1 MRRQQEVRK
10 EEEDKS
16 IAYAFLPLLLSLYRV
31 RYVIFCLTQWEV
43 LTNLFQYDLD
53 AVSARDARVN
63 LVTPDS
69 SLPLS
74 IRAGEG
80 TAAVVVGILQ
90 KSGVWLLIS
99 ADSVR
104 GVLLRGALEE
114 DFRHRCVSASVLPS
128 KGGRVQKA
136 EQLIA
141 LSLSLRHK
149 PWQIPEP

>member
-1 MRRQQEVRK
+1 M
-10 EEEDKS
+10 
-16 IAYAFLPLLLSLYRV
+16 
-31 RYVIFCLTQWEV
+31 

-63 LVTPDS
+63 LVTPNS

-80 TAAVVVGILQ
+80 TAAVVVVGILQ

-104 GVLLRGALEE
+104 GFYYEG
-114 DFRHRCVSASVLPS
+114 P
-128 KGGRVQKA
+128 
-136 EQLIA
+136 
-141 LSLSLRHK
+141 
-149 PWQIPEP
+149 

>member
-1 MRRQQEVRK
+1 M
-10 EEEDKS
+10 
-16 IAYAFLPLLLSLYRV
+16 
-31 RYVIFCLTQWEV
+31 

-104 GVLLRGALEE
+104 GFYYEG
-114 DFRHRCVSASVLPS
+114 P
-128 KGGRVQKA
+128 
-136 EQLIA
+136 
-141 LSLSLRHK
+141 
-149 PWQIPEP
+149 

>member
-1 MRRQQEVRK
+1 M
-10 EEEDKS
+10 
-16 IAYAFLPLLLSLYRV
+16 
-31 RYVIFCLTQWEV
+31 

-53 AVSARDARVN
+53 AVSARDAGVN

-104 GVLLRGALEE
+104 GFYYEG
-114 DFRHRCVSASVLPS
+114 P
-128 KGGRVQKA
+128 
-136 EQLIA
+136 
-141 LSLSLRHK
+141 
-149 PWQIPEP
+149 